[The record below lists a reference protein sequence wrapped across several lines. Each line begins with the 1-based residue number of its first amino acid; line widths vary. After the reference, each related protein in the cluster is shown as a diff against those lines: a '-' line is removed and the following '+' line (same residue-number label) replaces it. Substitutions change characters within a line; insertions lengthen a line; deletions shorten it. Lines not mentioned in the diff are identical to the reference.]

1 MLPLGARYFF
11 LVDGEAGTGLG
22 TWFRWALIRHTS
34 VCQMLLAPFPDSR
47 LRHRSTVNWLAQWH
61 SFFSGRGRVQ
71 TWIYV
76 LIPLSFSVAF
86 LRVGG
91 GAPPVSM
98 WQDPPISGTPQ
109 ASLLSAPLTHSSQ
122 GWGWQL
128 DGEGRLTSWEK
139 ELGVPVHSLLVW
151 GLHPLLPQITQ
162 GSLWWSSSAC
172 SWVVCMFNSGDTA
185 RVSHTL
191 KFY

>member
-1 MLPLGARYFF
+1 M
-11 LVDGEAGTGLG
+11 
-22 TWFRWALIRHTS
+22 
-34 VCQMLLAPFPDSR
+34 
-47 LRHRSTVNWLAQWH
+47 
-61 SFFSGRGRVQ
+61 
-71 TWIYV
+71 

-91 GAPPVSM
+91 GGRSSCFHVAG
-98 WQDPPISGTPQ
+98 PPISGTPQ

-151 GLHPLLPQITQ
+151 GLHPLLPQIT
-162 GSLWWSSSAC
+162 
-172 SWVVCMFNSGDTA
+172 
-185 RVSHTL
+185 
-191 KFY
+191 